1 MFRKGFFFLFLSFL
15 LAHTGCGVVVGT
27 VIDTTFDVGTY
38 PVKEYISFGAY
49 KYDNT
54 WKDPY
59 KDIEVER
66 DPEDLLLGVCISG
79 GGSRSAYFMA
89 CVLEEMSRIPLKE
102 GSGRTLLD
110 EVDYI
115 SSVSGGSLASAYYCL
130 KGFDDSGR
138 SRERF
143 FRQYKKDMAKNF
155 EARSLARIM
164 LGYWFLDI
172 FTYYDR
178 GDLIASVWD
187 SNFFDDATFNDLAEA
202 EKRGSPALIVN
213 GTCLSNGLK
222 FVFSTV
228 PDEKFNRS
236 EYFRRVTDSGFIGY
250 SVSKRYQPFRTM
262 GFQSMNSDIGPYPVS
277 KAVAA
282 SASVP
287 NLLGPVTLKVHKPKV
302 RPGLVSCEKGQLLN
316 VSDGG
321 IYDNYGLESLM
332 QIFTAYLDKNPG
344 KKAKIIIIDG
354 SGYFDVDPG
363 ETVDNYSVAYY
374 SDRTLS
380 ISWLRT
386 KSYMEYVFGRARAF
400 KNEKGEQ
407 PYKNLDF
414 NLVSLYGVLPSQEKT
429 SYLVDVE
436 ERALKKFL
444 RPDVTASEFFE
455 KITTIQTRFK
465 IEDDDILVVEDVAS
479 QATDPL
485 RNQKKKK

>member
-1 MFRKGFFFLFLSFL
+1 MSKSFLFTMLCL
-15 LAHTGCGVVVGT
+15 LLLQTGCGVVVGT

-38 PVKEYISFGAY
+38 PIKEYVALGAY

-59 KDIEVER
+59 KNIEVEK
-66 DPEDLLLGVCISG
+66 DPDEVLLGVCISG

-89 CVLEEMSRIPLKE
+89 CVMEELSRIPVSK
-102 GSGRTLLD
+102 GSEKTLLD
-110 EVDYI
+110 EIDYI

-130 KGFDDSGR
+130 KGFDGR
-138 SRERF
+138 GQSRKEF
-143 FRQYKKDMAKNF
+143 FKQYKEDMAKNF
-155 EARSLARIM
+155 EARSLARLII
-164 LGYWFLDI
+164 GYWFLDI

-178 GDLIASVWD
+178 GDLVASVWD
-187 SNFFDDATFNDLAEA
+187 STFFDDATFNDLAEA
-202 EKRGSPALIVN
+202 EKRGAPALVIN

-236 EYFRRVTDSGFIGY
+236 QYFNQVTDSGFIGY
-250 SVSKRYQPFRTM
+250 SVSKRYEPFRTM

-287 NLLGPVTLKVHKPKV
+287 NLLGPITLKVHKPKV
-302 RPGLVSCEKGQLLN
+302 RPGLVSCERGQLLN

-363 ETVDNYSVAYY
+363 GKVDNFSVAYY
-374 SDRTLS
+374 SERTLS

-386 KSYMEYVFGRARAF
+386 KSYMEYVFGRAQAF
-400 KNEKGEQ
+400 KDEKGER
-407 PYKNLDF
+407 PYENLDF

-429 SYLVDVE
+429 NYLVDVD
-436 ERALKKFL
+436 ERALKTFL
-444 RPDVTASEFFE
+444 RPDVTAKEFFN

-465 IEDDDILVVEDVAS
+465 IEDDDSIVVEDVAS
-479 QATDPL
+479 RATDPL
-485 RNQKKKK
+485 RREKKKK